1 MTFYAGY
8 SEANRIPTPLELGC
22 SNPQKPCLLE
32 GFLVSDPPLQQVVA
46 KTVEAGFRGNINTG
60 SGRGDWKLGLFHT
73 DSQNDIIQVAS
84 IIQGR
89 GVFQNVPLTRRQ
101 GLEAGANYQTDNTSS
116 TPITLSSMPPISSR
130 ESWRRRTIPSRTQME
145 TSLSRQASRFPV
157 YRGTRSKV
165 ASTTG
170 SRRS

>member
-1 MTFYAGY
+1 MGTVQPRRHRHGRFARHQPRSQRQLHLRSIQSRDRPILPELMTFYAGY
-8 SEANRIPTPLELGC
+8 SEANRLPTPLELGC
-22 SNPQKPCLLE
+22 SNPQSPVCWR

-84 IIQGR
+84 VIQGR

-101 GLEAGANYQTDNTSS
+101 GLEAGANYQTGQY
-116 TPITLSSMPPISSR
+116 L
-130 ESWRRRTIPSRTQME
+130 
-145 TSLSRQASRFPV
+145 V
-157 YRGTRSKV
+157 Y
-165 ASTTG
+165 A
-170 SRRS
+170 

>member
-1 MTFYAGY
+1 MPDI

-46 KTVEAGFRGNINTG
+46 KTVEAGFRGSINAG

-84 IIQGR
+84 ALQGR
-89 GVFQNVPLTRRQ
+89 GVFC
-101 GLEAGANYQTDNTSS
+101 
-116 TPITLSSMPPISSR
+116 SR
-130 ESWRRRTIPSRTQME
+130 AMFQ
-145 TSLSRQASRFPV
+145 
-157 YRGTRSKV
+157 
-165 ASTTG
+165 
-170 SRRS
+170 